1 MHRRASSSSLYLI
14 LIVALSLALRLSVIN
29 QSFWLDEAAQAVLSH
44 NPFADGSFSA
54 DFQPPL
60 FYYLTHVWIELGN
73 IFGLRSEAFLR
84 LLPVGFGIATIVLL
98 YLFAKEQFGRRV
110 GLVSS
115 LILASSPFHIYYSQE
130 FRMYSMLTFVAL
142 LSWYFLRKRQW
153 LGFAIATTISIF
165 THYFAFFNLAAQIV
179 YILVTER
186 KSVHIFF
193 RALALGLAPFVLWL
207 PVLSQ
212 QLDTAGR
219 LVSAWPGW
227 KAISN
232 PGWLKFPGLILAKF
246 TVGMISPQPRILY
259 AGAVAIFGVIVL
271 SAVGIVVVGGR
282 RVTRPGLFFFRPGLL
297 KVRSGIVSMRLNK
310 SQSMECRFVNAAKSI
325 YRFAAS
331 RLRNL
336 GPGLQNTGLQHT
348 NMLQNYL
355 TMLVCM
361 TIVPL
366 ILVWIAGIWVPA
378 SSPWRIQFVLPPLYL
393 LIAVA
398 YLRLWKAPI
407 IISGLVLSTVIIMN
421 ITFTLSYILQPDNH
435 RENWRSAIAYT
446 DQLAEDG
453 ALVAAEYIDP
463 WAPMIWYS
471 SQQDAYMGISDSMT
485 ITQDS
490 IDRKMGQRLPTHDRV
505 VLYTYLFE
513 VSDPERKAESYLVS
527 KGYTL
532 SEEKDFRGVGI
543 VKIYFR
549 K

>member
-1 MHRRASSSSLYLI
+1 MRMHGRISSSSLYLI
-14 LIVALSLALRLSVIN
+14 LIVAFGLTLRLSAIS
-29 QSFWLDEAAQAVLSH
+29 QSFWLDEAAQAVLSS
-44 NPFADGSFSA
+44 NPFAEGSFSA

-73 IFGLRSEAFLR
+73 VFGLRSEAFLR
-84 LLPVGFGIATIVLL
+84 LLPVGFGTATIILL
-98 YLFAKEQFGRRV
+98 YFFAKEMFDRRV
-110 GLVSS
+110 GLAAS

-142 LSWYFLRKRQW
+142 LSWYLLRKRQW
-153 LGFAIATTISIF
+153 LGYAITITISIF

-179 YILVTER
+179 YILATER
-186 KSVHIFF
+186 KSVHNFSK
-193 RALALGLAPFVLWL
+193 ALALGIAPFLLWL
-207 PVLSQ
+207 PILSQ

-246 TVGMISPQPRILY
+246 TVGMTSPEPRILY
-259 AGAVAIFGVIVL
+259 AGAVAIFGAIVL
-271 SAVGIVVVGGR
+271 GAVGVVVGGGGW
-282 RVTRPGLFFFRPGLL
+282 VTRPGLFFFRPSLL
-297 KVRSGIVSMRLNK
+297 KVRSGIVNMRLSK
-310 SQSMECRFVNAAKSI
+310 SQSMECRFVNTAKGI
-325 YRFAAS
+325 CRFAAS
-331 RLRNL
+331 RLRSL
-336 GPGLQNTGLQHT
+336 GPGLRHT
-348 NMLQNYL
+348 NTLQNHL

-407 IISGLVLSTVIIMN
+407 VISGLVLSTVIIMN
-421 ITFTLSYILQPDNH
+421 ITFTLSYILKPDNH
-435 RENWRSAIAYT
+435 RENWRSAVAYT

-471 SQQDAYMGISDSMT
+471 SQQDAYTGISDSMT

-490 IDRKMGQRLPTHDRV
+490 IDRKVGQRLPTHDRV
-505 VLYTYLFE
+505 ALYTYLFE
-513 VSDPERKAESYLVS
+513 ISDPERKAESYLVS

-543 VKIYFR
+543 VKVYSTTD
-549 K
+549 